1 MGFASE
7 GQGCCAPSWQGWL
20 WAPMA
25 HATDVL
31 VLLISVLVP
40 SVSEGAFFIFYCFK
54 MGDCFILTQQAT
66 MHTDGGMSSYT
77 CTLRLAVHVHVHLG
91 QHTCCSESR
100 FGEVFDN
107 HLQVRRDRCL
117 LNGGHLQL
125 IASLPN

>member
-54 MGDCFILTQQAT
+54 MGGLL
-66 MHTDGGMSSYT
+66 HTDTASNNAYRWWHVLLYMYVEVGST
-77 CTLRLAVHVHVHLG
+77 CTFRP
-91 QHTCCSESR
+91 TY
-100 FGEVFDN
+100 
-107 HLQVRRDRCL
+107 L
-117 LNGGHLQL
+117 L
-125 IASLPN
+125 